1 MGISIID
8 KNGKL
13 YKALEALNEENI
25 KALFD
30 IDKEEVVFSDEHNRR
45 IQEMI
50 EERFLH
56 C

>member
-13 YKALEALNEENI
+13 YKALEALNKENI
-25 KALFD
+25 KALSD
-30 IDKEEVVFSDEHNRR
+30 IDKEEVVLSDEHNRR

-50 EERFLH
+50 EEIFFH